1 MNKQI
6 CKQIILFCNR
16 LRLLLF
22 LNKTTVRKIIFDSN
36 PGLQAAICYLLL
48 PENYDKIIAPLFTE
62 IF

>member
-1 MNKQI
+1 
-6 CKQIILFCNR
+6 
-16 LRLLLF
+16 
-22 LNKTTVRKIIFDSN
+22 VRKIIFDSN